1 MGKPG
6 PRELEL
12 RAMRENRVS
21 ELTLKRVKHRV
32 PASFSDAEAEA
43 MIERRSAEKKAKA
56 SERIARMKQALADKE
71 QQQIDK
77 ANEKR
82 QKMGLATIEPIESET
97 TKEDVMAKAKKPK
110 AAKAKSNGG
119 KRAGNKS
126 AKVVQFL
133 TRPEGCT
140 NKEVLKALGWPT
152 ISMPAMA
159 KAQGLKLRKEKTE
172 DGLRYYGTPK

>member
-12 RAMRENRVS
+12 RALRENRAS
-21 ELTLKRVKHRV
+21 EMTLKRVKHRV
-32 PASFSDAEAEA
+32 PASFTDAEAEA
-43 MIERRSAEKKAKA
+43 MIERRTAEKKAKA
-56 SERIARMKQALADKE
+56 SARIEKLKQSLAEKE
-71 QQQIDK
+71 QQKIDK

-82 QKMGLATIEPIESET
+82 QTLGLPPIEQKE
-97 TKEDVMAKAKKPK
+97 EDVMAKTKTKKAK
-110 AAKAKSNGG
+110 AAKPKSNG
-119 KRAGNKS
+119 KRASNKS
-126 AKVVQFL
+126 AKVAQFL

-159 KAQGLKLRKEKTE
+159 KAQGLKLRKEKTD
-172 DGLRYYGTPK
+172 DGMRYYGTAIK